1 MVHHGDMDKNT
12 SYSKAEALACVSASL
27 ILGGY
32 LASAGDH
39 LVMKV
44 ILMSFPPA
52 SLFVALQRS
61 RHTAPA
67 MEPQI
72 ATPVEPATFEEVTA
86 GLEFDILTRAS

>member
-1 MVHHGDMDKNT
+1 MDKNT
-12 SYSKAEALACVSASL
+12 SYSKAEALACVGTSL

-32 LASAGDH
+32 LASAADH

-61 RHTAPA
+61 RHTSPA
-67 MEPQI
+67 MERHTV
-72 ATPVEPATFEEVTA
+72 TPVEPATFEEVTA

>member
-1 MVHHGDMDKNT
+1 MDKNT
-12 SYSKAEALACVSASL
+12 TYTKTEALACVGASL
-27 ILGGY
+27 ILGAY
-32 LASAGDH
+32 LASAADN

-61 RHTAPA
+61 HNAAPA
-67 MEPQI
+67 MEPQTV
-72 ATPVEPATFEEVTA
+72 TPVEPTTFEDVTA